1 MQANTFRN
9 MLIFIYALSGMAALA
24 YEVLWTRMLS
34 LLFGVSIFG
43 VVVTVSAFMAGLGCG
58 SLLGVKLR
66 CPARTALRWF
76 ALIEGCIALYALV
89 LPALMHGVDNLL
101 DDYMVSGLAGWFS
114 MQGIASFTLLC
125 IPAFG
130 MGAGFPLILKVAVE
144 RSSLGAVYGMNT
156 MGGILGALL
165 PLILLPAFGWSE
177 SVRIVAVISMIV
189 CAGAWLLSGYSGMD
203 ETHEHRGK
211 TSRRPPM
218 LTLFAYAGIGA
229 ASLTLE
235 VAWTRLYGMLM
246 LRTEYVLAVILAI
259 FLAGIAMGSLWA
271 RRADPSRILCWM
283 PALAAFFTLLS
294 LYELPWL
301 ARWAESMHATS
312 LYGAMMK
319 QGVAIMVCTLPVT
332 LLLGAWLPLLGHRS
346 GSTHMSGAWL
356 YGANSAGAAL
366 GAMLAG
372 FVLLPALGTAGTLCS
387 AAITL
392 FLCGMIWVKQRSLWL
407 ALPLICLML
416 WPVQRL
422 PEASILL
429 PQELAGGKNIM
440 VFEDAVS
447 ITHVVALPNGQRLL
461 LSDLHRMDAST
472 DPTAIAVQKNQ
483 ARLPLL
489 LHPHPKSILLLGLG
503 TGITASA
510 SLALSGLTRTA
521 VELSA
526 GAIMAADTRFD
537 PVNGGV
543 MQRIKVVRDDARRF
557 LRITPEHYDIILGD
571 LFHPDMVGRSA
582 LLSIQQF
589 ERGRSKLNTGGL
601 YVQWLALNQFDVPSL
616 KTVLSSFRKVFPQGR
631 MFVDGFRLALVGIRN
646 GSISVPSLHSRFVH
660 LDKAVQGKISGNE
673 GIWTWLGRYWG
684 IIPKMDAPLQGEWSP
699 VIEFSLPR
707 ARYGRDMRLT
717 GSLKWLLDQRI
728 RPAMAMRQL
737 HIVKSDSHSFMR
749 AYAASSLNM
758 QLELASL
765 SRHEAQAQQ
774 LARLAYQANPRDR
787 WSGFALADRMYATL
801 ADAEAYGYNKEKALK
816 AVLSIRPDHIEALK
830 SLLRLTLEQS
840 AMQRNN
846 SKLAGHLR
854 QRILELSPLDSDVAG
869 MTQLDAGGRMG
880 LNP

>member
-76 ALIEGCIALYALV
+76 ALIEGCIALYALA

-114 MQGIASFTLLC
+114 MQGIASFTLLY

-312 LYGAMMK
+312 LY
-319 QGVAIMVCTLPVT
+319 
-332 LLLGAWLPLLGHRS
+332 
-346 GSTHMSGAWL
+346 
-356 YGANSAGAAL
+356 

-616 KTVLSSFRKVFPQGR
+616 KTVLSSFRKVFPQGQ

-646 GSISVPSLHSRFVH
+646 GLISVPSLHSRFVH

-684 IIPKMDAPLQGEWSP
+684 IIPKM
-699 VIEFSLPR
+699 

-765 SRHEAQAQQ
+765 SGHEAQAQQ